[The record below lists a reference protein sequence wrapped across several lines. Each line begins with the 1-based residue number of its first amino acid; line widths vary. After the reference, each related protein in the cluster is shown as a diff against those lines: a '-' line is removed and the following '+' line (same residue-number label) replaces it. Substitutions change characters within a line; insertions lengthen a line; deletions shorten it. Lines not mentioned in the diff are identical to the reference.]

1 MPIATQIMFKPFA
14 RAPRR
19 IVLLL
24 IIIAASSLLPAR
36 PLAGQLSDARNG
48 EIAGRVRSASNGA
61 ALSDVMIRVAG
72 TTRGAIT
79 DAEGRYRI
87 SAVPAGLQLL
97 VTQRMGYAT
106 RQDSLTITAGSRLT
120 LDILLT
126 EQANVLAPTVVSA
139 TREIQRR
146 AEASA
151 TIDVLDGADIRH
163 ARPTHPADVLNR
175 LAGVHVSVL
184 SGEGHSMAI
193 RQPITTK
200 PMYLYL
206 EDGIPTRAT
215 GFFNH
220 NALYEVNVPQSAG
233 VEVLKGPGT
242 ALYGSDAIA
251 GVVNVLTRPAP
262 VTPSAELSVEGGAY
276 GYGRILATGGFT
288 RGQNGVRTDLNLTR
302 NNGWRDGSAFER
314 QSATV
319 RWDHFQVSGLTARTV
334 LTGSNINQND
344 VPTISASQFGSSPEI
359 NRAPIA
365 FRDVQALRLS
375 SAVELERGTELWSFT
390 PYARY
395 DVLKLLPS
403 WQVTYDP
410 QVWDTR
416 NRSLGFLSKYRRDFT
431 PLRTRVIVG
440 TDVDFSPGSF
450 TAEQA
455 VTSASGEERI
465 FANYT
470 LGELQYDY
478 DVTYRSISP
487 YAHVEFSPTSR
498 LRLDGGLRYDH
509 SGYDYTN
516 KLSVLETGAHRRPG
530 STDVRYDHLSPK
542 VGATYE
548 LAPSASLFA
557 SYRHGFRAPSQGQL
571 FQQNSAANTVDL
583 APVKV
588 DSYEAGVRG
597 QVGPRLVYQLS
608 AYDMTI
614 RDDILTFVTALN
626 TREANNAGRT
636 RHKGLEGSAGLA
648 LTSRLRLDGSYS
660 ISSQR
665 YVHWR
670 PQEAQPAADG
680 KPARDGVDYSGNR
693 IEQAPRDL
701 ASAMVTWTPA
711 ALGDGR
717 VVLEWRR
724 TGRYAEDAANTTGQ
738 EYDGYDLLNAQV
750 DARVRSGLTFFARG
764 VNLLDTRYAELASY
778 DAFQKEQITPGT
790 PRSIFAGVKVEMGR

>member
-1 MPIATQIMFKPFA
+1 MYLPLSGATRK
-14 RAPRR
+14 
-19 IVLLL
+19 VGL
-24 IIIAASSLLPAR
+24 ILSIFAASSLLSSPPLPAQATDVR
-36 PLAGQLSDARNG
+36 TG
-48 EIAGRVRSASNGA
+48 EITGRVRSASNGA
-61 ALSDVMIRVAG
+61 TLSDVMLRVAG
-72 TTRGAIT
+72 STRGAIT

-87 SAVPAGLQLL
+87 SAVPSGRQLL
-97 VTQRMGYAT
+97 VVQRMGFAT
-106 RQDSLTITAGSRLT
+106 RQDSLTVTAGGILT
-120 LDILLT
+120 LDITMT

-146 AEASA
+146 TEASA

-163 ARPTHPADVLNR
+163 ARPSHPADVLNR

-220 NALYEVNVPQSAG
+220 NALYEINVPQSAG

-251 GVVNVLTRPAP
+251 GVVNVLTRPAL

-276 GYGRILATGGFT
+276 GYGRILASGGFT
-288 RGQNGVRTDLNLTR
+288 RGRNGIRTDLNLTR
-302 NNGWRDGSAFER
+302 NKGWRDGSAYDR
-314 QSATV
+314 QSATA
-319 RWDHFQVSGLTARTV
+319 RWDHFQANGLIARTV
-334 LTGSNINQND
+334 LTASSIDQND
-344 VPTISASQFGSSPEI
+344 VPTISVSQFDSRPEL

-365 FRDVQALRLS
+365 FRDVQAVRLS
-375 SAVELERGTELWSFT
+375 SAVEMERGSELWSLT

-395 DVLKLLPS
+395 DVLKLLPG

-416 NRSLGFLSKYRRDFT
+416 NRSLGFLAKYRRDFA

-455 VTSASGEERI
+455 VTSASGNDRI
-465 FANYT
+465 LAGYT

-478 DVTYRSISP
+478 DVTYHSISP
-487 YAHVEFSPTSR
+487 YAHAEFSPTSR
-498 LRLDGGLRYDH
+498 LRLDGGLRYDR

-516 KLSVLETGAHRRPG
+516 NLSVLETGAHRRPA
-530 STDVRYDHLSPK
+530 STDVRYHHLSPK

-548 LAPSASLFA
+548 LAESASLFA

-614 RDDILTFVTALN
+614 RDDILTFVTSLN
-626 TREANNAGRT
+626 TREARNAGRT

-648 LTSRLRLDGSYS
+648 LTPRLRLDGSYS

-670 PQEAQPAADG
+670 PQEAQAATG
-680 KPARDGVDYSGNR
+680 SRPARDAVDYSGNR

-701 ASAMVTWTPA
+701 ASVMITWTPSV
-711 ALGDGR
+711 LDDGR

-724 TGRYAEDAANTTGQ
+724 TGRYAEDAANTAGQ
-738 EYDGYDLLNAQV
+738 EYGGYDLLSAQV
-750 DARVRSGLTFFARG
+750 SARIHGGVTLFARA

-790 PRSIFAGVKVEMGR
+790 PRSIFAGVKVEVGR